1 MRLKIHNNGHPS
13 VAASPLRRRR
23 RQLLRLQRQLG
34 RADGPATARARAEA
48 LAALEDDDFFD
59 YASLGHQIK
68 GLVGNGGAFFDS
80 HIISFIEPQA
90 GRLIRVFVRRR
101 DGKLGIGLN
110 DANEVL
116 DLPPAELCDGE
127 LKVFDRVLSIDEV
140 VIGPRKLVDVLRDLP
155 VQEKHELRCV
165 RWGDAPA
172 PPVRD
177 PETGAMLNAVAVRN
191 LVDNQAAIA
200 PEVDAAEWRAHVVL
214 AVREARN
221 SEVAAR
227 RYLRADHRHRTNQAE
242 VGRRRRRRARRR
254 GRARRSKPRKRA
266 SVSKRL
272 ARGAARRVALPGHG
286 SGRDSRRAPE
296 TEAEREARLEAMEEE
311 AIRELSAPRAGR
323 PRRSSLDGG
332 GGGRRR
338 RNDAPLARA
347 TEEGPALRRASTGE
361 LDPEAA
367 TAALA
372 LLADP
377 EERLSTNFADEVR
390 AGEGVPMHVMAGCG
404 GRGAPPR
411 PPAPAARPAW

>member
-1 MRLKIHNNGHPS
+1 MAAPARRS
-13 VAASPLRRRR
+13 VAFAPAPAPTSSTTASALR
-23 RQLLRLQRQLG
+23 

-59 YASLGHQIK
+59 YASLGHQVK

-80 HIISFIEPQA
+80 HIISFIEPQY

-127 LKVFDRVLSIDEV
+127 LKVFDRILSIDEV

-200 PEVDAAEWRAHVVL
+200 PEVDAAEWRARVML

-242 VGRRRRRRARRR
+242 VKKATEEAALARTGAPPHQCPHVATAAARGRRPARARRVCGRRGGGAAARPDALHPADARAAAAAGRPPARRAAAGARGAPGARRRRRRCGGGASGGPDALRARRHPPP
-254 GRARRSKPRKRA
+254 GRARLAAAADARAAFGARPRARA
-266 SVSKRL
+266 EHDAPRRPAPL
-272 ARGAARRVALPGHG
+272 RAAPTRGAGLDFGKAY
-286 SGRDSRRAPE
+286 
-296 TEAEREARLEAMEEE
+296 
-311 AIRELSAPRAGR
+311 
-323 PRRSSLDGG
+323 SS
-332 GGGRRR
+332 
-338 RNDAPLARA
+338 
-347 TEEGPALRRASTGE
+347 
-361 LDPEAA
+361 
-367 TAALA
+367 
-372 LLADP
+372 
-377 EERLSTNFADEVR
+377 
-390 AGEGVPMHVMAGCG
+390 
-404 GRGAPPR
+404 
-411 PPAPAARPAW
+411 

>member
-1 MRLKIHNNGHPS
+1 M
-13 VAASPLRRRR
+13 
-23 RQLLRLQRQLG
+23 
-34 RADGPATARARAEA
+34 
-48 LAALEDDDFFD
+48 
-59 YASLGHQIK
+59 
-68 GLVGNGGAFFDS
+68 GNGGAFFDS
-80 HIISFIEPQA
+80 HIISFIEPQY

-127 LKVFDRVLSIDEV
+127 LKVFDRILSIDEV

-200 PEVDAAEWRAHVVL
+200 PEVDAAEWRARVML

-227 RYLRADHRHRTNQAE
+227 RYLRADHRPRTNQAE
-242 VGRRRRRRARRR
+242 VKKATEEARASQARARAAIEAAEEGQRLYT
-254 GRARRSKPRKRA
+254 GRS
-266 SVSKRL
+266 STH
-272 ARGAARRVALPGHG
+272 VALPGHG

-311 AIRELSAPRAGR
+311 DQVCRTVVGWP
-323 PRRSSLDGG
+323 
-332 GGGRRR
+332 
-338 RNDAPLARA
+338 
-347 TEEGPALRRASTGE
+347 
-361 LDPEAA
+361 
-367 TAALA
+367 TAA
-372 LLADP
+372 
-377 EERLSTNFADEVR
+377 
-390 AGEGVPMHVMAGCG
+390 
-404 GRGAPPR
+404 
-411 PPAPAARPAW
+411 AR

>member
-1 MRLKIHNNGHPS
+1 M
-13 VAASPLRRRR
+13 LR
-23 RQLLRLQRQLG
+23 
-34 RADGPATARARAEA
+34 RADGPATARARAE
-48 LAALEDDDFFD
+48 LAALEDDNFFD
-59 YASLGHQIK
+59 YASLGHQVK

-80 HIISFIEPQA
+80 HIISFIEQQY
-90 GRLIRVFVRRR
+90 GRLIRVHVRRR

-200 PEVDAAEWRAHVVL
+200 PEVDAAEWRARVML

-227 RYLRADHRHRTNQAE
+227 RYLRADHRHRKNQAE
-242 VGRRRRRRARRR
+242 VKKATEVARASQARARAAVAAAEEGQRLYT
-254 GRARRSKPRKRA
+254 GRS
-266 SVSKRL
+266 STH
-272 ARGAARRVALPGHG
+272 VALPGHG
-286 SGRDSRRAPE
+286 SAATSRAPE

-311 AIRELSAPRAGR
+311 AMRAVGAAREWPRSR
-323 PRRSSLDGG
+323 VRRQ
-332 GGGRRR
+332 RRR
-338 RNDAPLARA
+338 RGNDAPLARA
-347 TEEGPALRRASTGE
+347 TKEGPPKLRRASTGE
-361 LDPEAA
+361 LTRRRRRRRSPTCSPILRRGSRPTSPTRCA
-367 TAALA
+367 
-372 LLADP
+372 
-377 EERLSTNFADEVR
+377 R
-390 AGEGVPMHVMAGCG
+390 ARAC
-404 GRGAPPR
+404 RCT
-411 PPAPAARPAW
+411 